1 VLLIAA
7 AIRNA
12 SRLNA
17 GRWATSLALGSL
29 LLFGL
34 NAQAQQQVPTDYVFV
49 VDVSGSMVGK
59 GGSANIFPQVK
70 EAIKAF
76 LSEIGPGSDVYIA
89 PFEARVRAIKRFSIQ
104 DASDANDARSY
115 VDGLIADG
123 SSTAIYNSVNE
134 VLSTVNS
141 SRAPLGNDRTAVFF
155 VYTDGNDNVSRDW
168 TLGSF
173 LENFNLKRGKRDW
186 LFYTELGLP
195 RNPAKASAF
204 SKFERMRYNQENKG
218 DVHPIVQVETLLP
231 ILNFGNLKQN
241 PSAERVERFT
251 AMGAGSVKKPILITA
266 KPDFPQL
273 SSQGVRAQLSPQ
285 SFPPSDSVRL
295 HLSLTNAEALS
306 DGEYDGSVRLVP
318 NDPLVL
324 VVPSEIDV
332 SFSYGAEQEV
342 VIEPGQAKSFPLDF
356 GKVQLA
362 HRGPTLLAKTFAL
375 QFSSTATTAKK
386 GLKYAI
392 VEQADNPMR
401 LGDRT
406 RIKVA
411 GIESSQGIIPAST
424 REATFEILADSALP
438 PGDYAGSIRF
448 EDSGLAVR
456 GKGLTTETGG
466 AQTLGWKLKVAKT
479 PIPLWVWLAIL
490 AVLVVIAALVAR
502 HLMKPAVFSDL
513 KLDVQEPAKQT
524 LDLSGRQSARF
535 GIGEEF
541 LPTSPATFAIKPKKS
556 GKTESALLELEK
568 GTVAVKKQG
577 SRDTTQILGDEAI
590 FDGDVLLFGDHRVR
604 VTSFS
609 LVRE

>member
-1 VLLIAA
+1 
-7 AIRNA
+7 
-12 SRLNA
+12 LNA
-17 GRWATSLALGSL
+17 GRWAASLALGVL
-29 LLFGL
+29 LLFSL
-34 NAQAQQQVPTDYVFV
+34 EAQAQQQVPTDYVFI

-59 GGSANIFPQVK
+59 GGANIFPQVK
-70 EAIKAF
+70 EAIKSF
-76 LSEIGPGSDVYIA
+76 ISEIGPGSDIYIA

-104 DASDANDARSY
+104 SASDINDARSY

-141 SRAPLGNDRTAVFF
+141 SRAPPGNDRTAVFF

-195 RNPAKASAF
+195 RNPAKASTF
-204 SKFERMRYNQENKG
+204 SKFERMRYVQENKG

-231 ILNFGNLKQN
+231 ILNFGNLKQH
-241 PSAERVERFT
+241 PSVERVERF
-251 AMGAGSVKKPILITA
+251 AARGADAVKKPISITA
-266 KPDFPQL
+266 EPDFPQL
-273 SSQGVRAQLSPQ
+273 RSQGVLAQLSPR

-306 DGEYDGSVRLVP
+306 DGEYHGSVRLVP

-332 SFSYGAEQEV
+332 SFSYGAEREV
-342 VIEPGQAKSFPLDF
+342 VIDPGQAKSFPLDF

-362 HRGPTLLAKTFAL
+362 HRGPTPFARTFAL

-386 GLKYAI
+386 GLKHTI
-392 VEQADNPMR
+392 VEKADNPAQLR
-401 LGDRT
+401 DRI
-406 RIKVA
+406 RIKLA
-411 GIESSQGIIPAST
+411 GIDSTQEIIPAGT
-424 REATFEILADSALP
+424 REATLEILADSTLP
-438 PGDYAGSIRF
+438 PGDYSGSIRF
-448 EDSGLAVR
+448 EESGLAVR
-456 GKGLTTETGG
+456 GEGLTTEAGG
-466 AQTLGWKLKVAKT
+466 AQALGWRLKIAKP
-479 PIPLWVWLAIL
+479 PIPLWIWLTI
-490 AVLVVIAALVAR
+490 LVVLLAIAALVAR
-502 HLMKPAVFSDL
+502 HLMKPAIFTDL
-513 KLDVQEPAKQT
+513 KLEVQEPARQS

-535 GIGEEF
+535 GVGEEF
-541 LPTSPATFAIKPKKS
+541 LPTSPATFAIKARKS

-568 GTVAVKKQG
+568 GSMTLKKQG
-577 SRDTTQILGDEAI
+577 SRDATQILGDEEI

-604 VTSFS
+604 VASFS